1 MKTLTLRIKNR
12 IFFIFNVSK
21 IFVTI
26 KASYKLAIREREG
39 ERIEREREREFQD
52 LAWFI
57 ISIQRVVCFLQALG
71 GNRNHKTRW
80 IKITFI

>member
-39 ERIEREREREFQD
+39 ERIERERER
-52 LAWFI
+52 
-57 ISIQRVVCFLQALG
+57 ISGFGMVYNFYPTGCMFSPSIR
-71 GNRNHKTRW
+71 RE
-80 IKITFI
+80 